1 MGEAIVIT
9 SGKGG
14 VGKTTTSAN
23 IGTALAIQG
32 KRVCLVDTDIGLR
45 NLDVVM
51 GLENR
56 IIYDLV
62 DVIEERCKLHQAL
75 VKDKRFDDLLYLLPA
90 AQTSD
95 KNAIKP
101 EQMKNL
107 IDNLKADY
115 DYIIIDCPA
124 GIEQGYKNAVAGAD
138 KAIVVTTPEVSAVRD
153 ADRIIGLLEKEEGVE
168 APKLVINRIRSHM
181 MKNGQMLDVDEV
193 TSHLSIDLIGIV
205 ADDDEV
211 IKASNSGEPIV
222 LNPNSRASIAYR
234 NIARRIL
241 GESIPLQQLEQEHR
255 GVFSKIKKIFWSES
269 KLDLFRFIIKDKD
282 QARAI
287 QL

>member
-23 IGTALAIQG
+23 IGTALALQG
-32 KRVCLVDTDIGLR
+32 KKVCLVDTDIGLR

-62 DVIEERCKLHQAL
+62 DVIEGRCKIHQAL

-90 AQTSD
+90 AQTTD
-95 KNAIKP
+95 KSAVNP
-101 EQMKNL
+101 EQMKVL
-107 IDNLKADY
+107 IDQLKQDY
-115 DYIIIDCPA
+115 DYIVIDCPA
-124 GIEQGYKNAVAGAD
+124 GIEQGFKNAVAGAD

-153 ADRIIGLLEKEEGVE
+153 ADRIIGLLEKEKHIES
-168 APKLVINRIRSHM
+168 PKLVINRIRNHM
-181 MKNGQMLDVDEV
+181 MKNGDMLDVDEI
-193 TSHLSIDLIGIV
+193 TTHLSIELVGIV

-211 IKASNSGEPIV
+211 IKASNHGEPIV
-222 LNPNSRASIAYR
+222 MNPNNKASIAYR

-241 GESIPLQQLEQEHR
+241 GESIPLQPLDEGEK
-255 GVFSKIKKIFWSES
+255 GVFSKLKKFFSG
-269 KLDLFRFIIKDKD
+269 K
-282 QARAI
+282 
-287 QL
+287 

>member
-23 IGTALAIQG
+23 LGTALALQG
-32 KRVCLVDTDIGLR
+32 KKVCLVDTDIGLR

-62 DVIEERCKLHQAL
+62 DVVEGRCKLHQAL
-75 VKDKRFDDLLYLLPA
+75 VKDKRFNDLLYLLPA

-95 KNAIKP
+95 KTAVNP
-101 EQMKNL
+101 EQMEEL
-107 IDNLKADY
+107 VERLKQDY

-138 KAIVVTTPEVSAVRD
+138 QAIVVTTPEISSVRD
-153 ADRIIGLLEKEEGVE
+153 ADRVIGLLEKEEGME
-168 APKLVINRIRSHM
+168 RPKLVINRIRSHM
-181 MKNGQMLDVDEV
+181 MKNGDMLDVDEIA
-193 TSHLSIDLIGIV
+193 THLSIELLGIV
-205 ADDDEV
+205 FDDDQV
-211 IKASNSGEPIV
+211 IKASNDGEPIV
-222 LNPNSRASIAYR
+222 MNPNSRASIAYR

-241 GESIPLQQLEQEHR
+241 GESVPLQPLDANDKGMFAR
-255 GVFSKIKKIFWSES
+255 LKKFFGV
-269 KLDLFRFIIKDKD
+269 RV
-282 QARAI
+282 
-287 QL
+287 